1 MKSLRVNFFVTGGI
15 LILLGVL
22 TMRYPVEAIMSA
34 GMIIGIGL
42 VASGVNNV
50 AGWYFFKL
58 KRFLVQGFLDIIAG
72 MIMLIQPGLTAFLV
86 PFVLAAWLFSIG
98 MSRTCASFWL
108 GGAEIPGW
116 WMVLISGIAM
126 IAFALLVCISPL
138 SSTFS
143 VMLILS
149 GVFIACGVLA
159 IIEGCIMGR

>member
-72 MIMLIQPGLTAFLV
+72 MIMLIQPGLTAFLI

-98 MSRTCASFWL
+98 ISRTCTSFWL

-159 IIEGCIMGR
+159 IIEGCIMG

>member
-72 MIMLIQPGLTAFLV
+72 MIMLIQPGLTAFLI

-98 MSRTCASFWL
+98 ISRTCTSFWL

>member
-98 MSRTCASFWL
+98 ISRTCTSFWL